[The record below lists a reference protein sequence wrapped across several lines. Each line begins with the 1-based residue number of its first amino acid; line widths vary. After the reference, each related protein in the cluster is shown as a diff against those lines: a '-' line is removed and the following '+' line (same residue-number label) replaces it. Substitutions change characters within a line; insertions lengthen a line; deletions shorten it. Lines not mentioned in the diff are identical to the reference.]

1 VDGAIGATQASLL
14 ADRLDPV
21 DGARLVDDGDHFLNG
36 RSSSAWAKYADALRR
51 ISRRISFAWRN
62 SRISRSSALIR
73 SRSSLVGPARL
84 PWSRSACRT
93 QPRSPLAHRK
103 AMCCRVDSASGGCA
117 KDVSAVQPIVAAIEP
132 IAAHCE
138 ACSPACSNTIRT
150 ARSRTSGEYFG
161 EVCFVMMTPVLC
173 VGELAYWNPD
183 DPVPVS
189 AQRPIESLKAAKL
202 P

>member
-1 VDGAIGATQASLL
+1 
-14 ADRLDPV
+14 
-21 DGARLVDDGDHFLNG
+21 
-36 RSSSAWAKYADALRR
+36 
-51 ISRRISFAWRN
+51 
-62 SRISRSSALIR
+62 
-73 SRSSLVGPARL
+73 
-84 PWSRSACRT
+84 
-93 QPRSPLAHRK
+93 
-103 AMCCRVDSASGGCA
+103 MCCRVDSASGGCA